1 MPNTK
6 TITGIQRGPDFER
19 ELNEIHHVERVRREV
34 KTDSKAEV
42 NEPLIKAAVEAGKE
56 VADSMGQRVDVKYDR
71 ENDLVVMQIK
81 DLNGDEVVRQIP
93 PDEVIRTAQKIKNQQ
108 AQFLNS
114 VI

>member
-19 ELNEIHHVERVRREV
+19 EMNEIHHVERVRKEV

-56 VADSMGQRVDVKYDR
+56 VADTMGQRVDVKYDR
-71 ENDLVVMQIK
+71 ENDLVVMQIMDK
-81 DLNGDEVVRQIP
+81 NGEEVVRQVP
-93 PDEVIRTAQKIKNQQ
+93 PEEMIRTAQRIKQQQ

-114 VI
+114 IM